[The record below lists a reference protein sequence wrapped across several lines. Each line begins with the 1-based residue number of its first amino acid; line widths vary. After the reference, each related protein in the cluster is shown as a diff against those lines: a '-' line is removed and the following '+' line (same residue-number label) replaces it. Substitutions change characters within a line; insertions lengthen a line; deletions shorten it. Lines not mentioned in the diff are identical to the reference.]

1 MKILSNKFTNRGFL
15 VLIFLLVLVFN
26 FGCSSSKDLSTV
38 TTNQSKVNKKST
50 EKIVIYHAGSLSV
63 PLEKMENEFEKKYP
77 NIDVIRTPG
86 GSRTVARKI
95 TELGDSVDILF
106 SADYNVI
113 NSLVIPEFADFN
125 LLFAKNSMV
134 IMYSTSSKYADEIT
148 KDNWYDILTKNDVD
162 FGYSDPFADPCG
174 YRSLL
179 LWQLAENYYKI
190 DGLNDKIKN
199 ASKEKNIRPKAVE
212 LLSMLETGELDYAFE
227 YESVAKQH
235 QKINPDFKYISLP
248 EEINLSSLKFKE
260 KYNKAVIELNGTEPG
275 TVIERKAEPIIYS
288 LTIPKSTT
296 NKDGAIKFITFLL
309 SEEGQSILIDS
320 GQPVLDKPKVINYKL
335 MPNRL
340 KNIIKE

>member
-1 MKILSNKFTNRGFL
+1 
-15 VLIFLLVLVFN
+15 
-26 FGCSSSKDLSTV
+26 
-38 TTNQSKVNKKST
+38 
-50 EKIVIYHAGSLSV
+50 
-63 PLEKMENEFEKKYP
+63 MENEFEKKYP